1 MFGQVC
7 NKDNDLAEL
16 LRYEWIE
23 TNGIGGWSSSTII
36 GTNTRKYHS
45 LLMSA
50 LSSPVNR
57 QTVVSGLDETVLID
71 GKTYN
76 LSTNIY
82 PNAVQPEGYRNF
94 YKFEKRIFPEFLFHV
109 AGIKIKKTI
118 SCIYGE
124 NTVIVSYKFFDN
136 SNPVEFEIKPFL
148 SSRYYHSLQNSI
160 NTTDYSIDHFDNIL
174 LLKKANEEQA
184 VYIKTTDAEFINSP
198 DIYYNFE
205 FPEERNRGLDFRENL
220 FTPGTFK
227 SNIKPNSEI
236 CFLIST
242 EDPYLKVPSE
252 LVLLETRRRNNL
264 VNKTM
269 PVTDVW
275 NVLLLAADQFIVRKD
290 KQLKTIIA
298 GYHWFGDWGRDT
310 MISLPGLTLATKRY
324 ADAKKIL
331 KAFTNYIDMG
341 MLPNR
346 FPDEAEKPEYNTVDA
361 TLWFFI
367 AIYYFYLETK
377 DKKFVLEYLYPKLK
391 DIIEWHEK
399 GTRYNIHE
407 DTDGL
412 LYSGEDGVQL
422 TWMDAKVDN
431 WVVTPRTG
439 KAVEINTLW
448 YNAIKIMEF
457 LSEEIGN
464 SDSVDNYNKKSKAT
478 KKSFNKQ
485 FWNEKGNYL
494 FDYIN
499 NDYKDPS
506 VRPNQLFALSLPFP
520 LITKVKGKKIMNLIE
535 KELLTP
541 YGLRSLSPVDPNY
554 KMVYQGNQ
562 YSRDGAYHQGTVW
575 SWLIGAYADALYYV
589 YGDKAQNKIQ
599 KIFTN
604 IIPHLS
610 KACIGTVSEIFDGES
625 PHNAK
630 GAVAQAWSV
639 AELLRI
645 YKKYNGTK

>member
-1 MFGQVC
+1 
-7 NKDNDLAEL
+7 
-16 LRYEWIE
+16 
-23 TNGIGGWSSSTII
+23 
-36 GTNTRKYHS
+36 
-45 LLMSA
+45 
-50 LSSPVNR
+50 
-57 QTVVSGLDETVLID
+57 
-71 GKTYN
+71 
-76 LSTNIY
+76 
-82 PNAVQPEGYRNF
+82 
-94 YKFEKRIFPEFLFHV
+94 
-109 AGIKIKKTI
+109 
-118 SCIYGE
+118 
-124 NTVIVSYKFFDN
+124 
-136 SNPVEFEIKPFL
+136 
-148 SSRYYHSLQNSI
+148 
-160 NTTDYSIDHFDNIL
+160 
-174 LLKKANEEQA
+174 
-184 VYIKTTDAEFINSP
+184 
-198 DIYYNFE
+198 
-205 FPEERNRGLDFRENL
+205 
-220 FTPGTFK
+220 
-227 SNIKPNSEI
+227 
-236 CFLIST
+236 
-242 EDPYLKVPSE
+242 
-252 LVLLETRRRNNL
+252 
-264 VNKTM
+264 
-269 PVTDVW
+269 
-275 NVLLLAADQFIVRKD
+275 
-290 KQLKTIIA
+290 
-298 GYHWFGDWGRDT
+298 
-310 MISLPGLTLATKRY
+310 
-324 ADAKKIL
+324 
-331 KAFTNYIDMG
+331 
-341 MLPNR
+341 
-346 FPDEAEKPEYNTVDA
+346 
-361 TLWFFI
+361 
-367 AIYYFYLETK
+367 
-377 DKKFVLEYLYPKLK
+377 
-391 DIIEWHEK
+391 
-399 GTRYNIHE
+399 
-407 DTDGL
+407 
-412 LYSGEDGVQL
+412 
-422 TWMDAKVDN
+422 
-431 WVVTPRTG
+431 
-439 KAVEINTLW
+439 
-448 YNAIKIMEF
+448 MEF